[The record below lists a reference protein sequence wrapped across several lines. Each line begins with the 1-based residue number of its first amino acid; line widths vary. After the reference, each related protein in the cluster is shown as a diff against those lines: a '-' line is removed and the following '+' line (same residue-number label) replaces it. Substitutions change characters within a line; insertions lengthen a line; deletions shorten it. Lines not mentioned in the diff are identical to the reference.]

1 MRGRG
6 GGKRESFE
14 GEFRGR
20 VSRES
25 FEGEFRGRVSRESFE
40 GEFRGRVSRE
50 GEGGESLLMMLCR
63 GSTSSFYGLSP
74 LFRSL

>member
-6 GGKRESFE
+6 GGK
-14 GEFRGR
+14 
-20 VSRES
+20 
-25 FEGEFRGRVSRESFE
+25 RESFE

-50 GEGGESLLMMLCR
+50 GEGGESLLMMLYR
-63 GSTSSFYGLSP
+63 GSTSSFCGLSP